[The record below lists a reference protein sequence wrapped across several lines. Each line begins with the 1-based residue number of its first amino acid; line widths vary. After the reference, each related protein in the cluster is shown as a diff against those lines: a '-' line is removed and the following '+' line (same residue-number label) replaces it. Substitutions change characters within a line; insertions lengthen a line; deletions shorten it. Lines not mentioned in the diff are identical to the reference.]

1 MCRDGDGAMTSNQR
15 LWSLSRND
23 LVKAVTTLGYPE
35 EFADLLAK
43 QLGSP
48 KAIDRMTSYIYH
60 AKPQSLE
67 MIVDEMLAIT
77 AEIDAWREKKESQE
91 AQAGY
96 NAWLRSEARW
106 NKAGTLYMIAGCRFF
121 CFWKQIWIWATLLWF
136 IRDYS
141 ATTVN
146 ISEKPVVSSIS
157 ITDSLTL

>member
-1 MCRDGDGAMTSNQR
+1 MTSNQR

-43 QLGSP
+43 QFGSP

-106 NKAGTLYMIAGCRFF
+106 NK
-121 CFWKQIWIWATLLWF
+121 
-136 IRDYS
+136 
-141 ATTVN
+141 
-146 ISEKPVVSSIS
+146 EE
-157 ITDSLTL
+157 